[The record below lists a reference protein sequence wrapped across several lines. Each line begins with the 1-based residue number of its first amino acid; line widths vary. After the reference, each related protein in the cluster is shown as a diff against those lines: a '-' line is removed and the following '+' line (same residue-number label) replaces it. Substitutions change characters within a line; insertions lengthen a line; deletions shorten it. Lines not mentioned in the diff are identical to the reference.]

1 MFGPWAS
8 LGGFGQ
14 QAGGGMGNQQM
25 GWTAP
30 GGAAPA
36 WKMGGMPS
44 TPGGGMSNQ
53 QMGWTAPGGAPP
65 TWKLGG
71 AMGNQQMGGGMGV
84 YSPELMAMLRQRLAG
99 MGYGGQQAEP
109 MSGGYN
115 MVSQPNVYPSAPAMP
130 TNPGAFT
137 PYQPP
142 MQSQPMPVRPV
153 AAPAPAPVAPT
164 PAPVATPA
172 VEPRG
177 RRLLS
182 RGYWASRGE

>member
-1 MFGPWAS
+1 MYGQWAS